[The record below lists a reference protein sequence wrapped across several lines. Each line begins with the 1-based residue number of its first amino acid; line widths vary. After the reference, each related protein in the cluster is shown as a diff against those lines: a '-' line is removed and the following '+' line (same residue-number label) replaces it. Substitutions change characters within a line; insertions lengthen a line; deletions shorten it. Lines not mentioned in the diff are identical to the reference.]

1 MKMFLYVS
9 PQIPTSES
17 LKLKKDTKSL
27 FKFHLVFLNL
37 VCLLNNSYLEFKISM
52 NSKEIINNYHLLPTH
67 TCYQLKHG
75 PSATTQAS
83 VVLLY
88 DLNKFHVCYLF
99 EK

>member
-1 MKMFLYVS
+1 
-9 PQIPTSES
+9 
-17 LKLKKDTKSL
+17 
-27 FKFHLVFLNL
+27 
-37 VCLLNNSYLEFKISM
+37 M

-75 PSATTQAS
+75 PSARTQAS

-88 DLNKFHVCYLF
+88 DFNKFHVCYLF